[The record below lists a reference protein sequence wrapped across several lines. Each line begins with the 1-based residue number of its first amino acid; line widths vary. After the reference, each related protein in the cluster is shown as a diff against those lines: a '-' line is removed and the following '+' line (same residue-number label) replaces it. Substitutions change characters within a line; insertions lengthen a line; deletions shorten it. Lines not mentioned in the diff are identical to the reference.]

1 LFDDHLSLLHGKAGR
16 WDRHRR
22 LTDLSACP
30 AVRFMCVSLTVAGR
44 LHHTFYALKALED
57 TWPE

>member
-1 LFDDHLSLLHGKAGR
+1 LFDDHVSLLLGAAGGGIAIAS
-16 WDRHRR
+16 

-44 LHHTFYALKALED
+44 PYLTFYALNALED
-57 TWPE
+57 TWYE